1 VLVLFSV
8 GAGLAGGSL
17 AVRLTAYRV
26 YLFPV
31 SVLALAAGFYLA
43 YGKKLGPRWNRTV
56 LWSATFLSA
65 FLWCL
70 PYLIRWLR

>member
-1 VLVLFSV
+1 VLVLLSA

-31 SVLALAAGFYLA
+31 SVLALGAGFYLA
-43 YGKKLGPRWNRTV
+43 YGKRLGPRWSRIV
-56 LWSATFLSA
+56 LWMAALLSA
-65 FLWCL
+65 ALWSL
-70 PYLIRWLR
+70 PYWVGWLR